1 MGTGRE
7 ANIRVGTAEREEA
20 ISALADHLANGRI
33 DVAEYEQRVTQATA
47 ARTRADLTTLFD
59 DLPTPHPSFDPPQ
72 VETKVVIPQAPLWE
86 RPAPRRN
93 NRGLVAFLGVAA
105 LSTVAVVA
113 ITSTWWALAPL
124 AILAIILVFAS

>member
-1 MGTGRE
+1 MATGRE
-7 ANIRVGTAEREEA
+7 ANIRVGTAEREA
-20 ISALADHLANGRI
+20 AVAALADHLSNGRI
-33 DVAEYEQRVTQATA
+33 DLAEYEQRVTQATA
-47 ARTRADLTTLFD
+47 ARTRSDLHTLFD
-59 DLPTPHPSFDPPQ
+59 DLPAPHPSFDPPQ
-72 VETKVVIPQAPLWE
+72 VEAKVVVQQDTLWE

-124 AILAIILVFAS
+124 AILALILVFAS